1 MIVKSL
7 KSKNSCGFDKIP
19 ITILELSAPFIVS
32 PLTYICNKS
41 LSCGVFP
48 ERLKYALIKP
58 AYKKGDKFLSTHYTQ
73 ISLQTSLSKI
83 FKKLIYSRLYKHIRT
98 NNILA
103 KEQYGF
109 RINCSTE
116 AASYDVINETLKA
129 MNNRLFSRRFIIG
142 L

>member
-19 ITILELSAPFIVS
+19 ITILKLSAPFIVS

-58 AYKKGDKFLSTHYTQ
+58 AYKKGDKFLSTNYTQ
-73 ISLQTSLSKI
+73 ISLLTSLSKI
-83 FKKLIYSRLYKHIRT
+83 FKKT
-98 NNILA
+98 NIF
-103 KEQYGF
+103 K
-109 RINCSTE
+109 
-116 AASYDVINETLKA
+116 
-129 MNNRLFSRRFIIG
+129 IIQIHMYQ
-142 L
+142 